1 MGVLVN
7 IIYAFVLTRW
17 SFTHPTRYVIGY
29 LVYVSS
35 YLGWFS
41 GDILIGGV
49 EYGEFLFNL
58 LALLPVL
65 YRWKELDVRIRY
77 MIVFLF
83 LFYIYGLVKPVVDG
97 HQGWIQSVK
106 SSKSMTGYF
115 FLFYVM
121 SFYRQMEW
129 EKIFRFVTVIAV
141 YDALLYL
148 INIIGIE
155 ICPPVYVKQKFVQCF
170 YDSFMLL
177 AFCYR
182 LTRDDAFTMRSLW
195 ILGVLLAGIYI
206 GGYFS
211 LLVVA
216 LFILSVI
223 YLGRSVRH
231 PLVWMLI
238 LVWIGL
244 ILSWGCIYEET
255 LWQIWKEHQSALDS
269 RTYYNEFRWQ
279 LIAKEFWGG
288 YGYLSRDT
296 RLVTLNAVADSSPYM
311 TDLSFVDAGYVD
323 LMGRFGLIGTILF
336 LLFPMYLL
344 RITAWN
350 RQTFPFILMV
360 LSFYAVNMTW
370 SVFSYPQGIIV
381 LALVYA
387 YLYQN
392 KKLEKWQES

>member
-65 YRWKELDVRIRY
+65 CRWKELEGWVWKI
-77 MIVFLF
+77 MLCLF
-83 LFYIYGLVKPVVDG
+83 LFYVYGLVKPVADG

-106 SSKSMTGYF
+106 SSKSMTAYF
-115 FLFYVM
+115 FLFYVLA
-121 SFYRQMEW
+121 FYRSIDFD
-129 EKIFRFVTVIAV
+129 KVFRFITMLSV
-141 YDALLYL
+141 YYSVLYL
-148 INIIGIE
+148 VNAIGIP
-155 ICPPVYVKQKFVQCF
+155 IRPPAYIKGRFIQCF
-170 YDSFMLL
+170 YDSFLLL
-177 AFCYR
+177 ALCFQF
-182 LTRDDAFTMRSLW
+182 TGKEAFTTGKLLLTSLL
-195 ILGVLLAGIYI
+195 IVGLYI

-211 LLVVA
+211 LLAVAVFLAVVFV
-216 LFILSVI
+216 LPRTI
-223 YLGRSVRH
+223 RH
-231 PLVWMLI
+231 PLVWI
-238 LVWIGL
+238 LL
-244 ILSWGCIYEET
+244 LLSVALFLVIALHGES
-255 LWQIWKEHQSALDS
+255 LWQLWEGRQEALDS
-269 RTYYNEFRWQ
+269 RGRYNEFRWQ
-279 LIAKEFWGG
+279 LIAREFWGG

-296 RLVTLNAVADSSPYM
+296 RLVSLSARADNSSYM
-311 TDLSFVDAGYVD
+311 TDLSFIDAGYVD
-323 LMGRFGLIGTILF
+323 LMGRFGLIGTVLF
-336 LLFPMYLL
+336 LLVPLWFL
-344 RITAWN
+344 RIASWN
-350 RQTFPFILMV
+350 RQTLPYLLLILF
-360 LSFYAVNMTW
+360 FYAVNMTW